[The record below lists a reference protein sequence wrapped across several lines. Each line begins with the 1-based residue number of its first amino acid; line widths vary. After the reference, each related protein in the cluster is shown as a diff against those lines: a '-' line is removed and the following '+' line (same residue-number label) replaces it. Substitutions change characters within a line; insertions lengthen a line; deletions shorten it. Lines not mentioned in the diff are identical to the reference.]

1 MNTIGQIERTTQ
13 NRVVKLFREV
23 LGYDYLGNWI
33 DRPDNANIEPDLL
46 RNWLKRQNM
55 DDDLIARNASVG

>member
-33 DRPDNANIEPDLL
+33 DRPGNANIEPDLL
-46 RNWLKRQNM
+46 RNWLKRQDM